1 LFSRLGRDAPSSAV
15 LTVIR
20 TGWAANRRVAAAT
33 FAGVDWIA
41 GLPTTE
47 GGFDVIQNHVN
58 LLSGKV
64 HAVPTRATA
73 TAADAAEIN
82 RAPLHLII

>member
-1 LFSRLGRDAPSSAV
+1 MASSIPS
-15 LTVIR
+15 LH
-20 TGWAANRRVAAAT
+20 GLMN
-33 FAGVDWIA
+33 GVEWIA

-47 GGFDVIQNHVN
+47 GGLNMIHNHVD

-73 TAADAAEIN
+73 TAAEAAEII
-82 RAPLHLII
+82 RDMCLRSCSSSPTCW